1 MDTKVVSSLF
11 FCIFAFCLVAGDVCP
26 KFDPGIGQGY
36 IPGTPGASWTTEE
49 ILIVKE
55 KVMAMI
61 HPDNTDLNDDRTRFP
76 PNVNRVYGS
85 MVMGTSGTRTPIMWQ
100 IQVEFSTIA
109 NFQGQ
114 TMTSALLAESWSDL
128 PFTTA

>member
-55 KVMAMI
+55 KVMVMI
-61 HPDNTDLNDDRTRFP
+61 HPDNTNLYDDRTRFP
-76 PNVNRVYGS
+76 PIVNRVYGDGDVWNENPNNVADS
-85 MVMGTSGTRTPIMWQ
+85 SGI
-100 IQVEFSTIA
+100 STIA

-114 TMTSALLAESWSDL
+114 TMTSALPAESWSDL